1 MTAEQAPGDRGAQ
14 LAAISRDLRAATA
27 AWVAA
32 GSPSDGPEDDARE
45 SVFDRLRTWNEAQ
58 R

>member
-1 MTAEQAPGDRGAQ
+1 MTPEQAPGDRAEQ
-14 LAAISRDLRAATA
+14 LAAITRDLRAATA

-32 GSPSDGPEDDARE
+32 GSPFDGPEDDARE
-45 SVFDRLRTWNEAQ
+45 AVFARLRTWNEAQ

>member
-1 MTAEQAPGDRGAQ
+1 VSADRAPGDRGAQ
-14 LAAISRDLRAATA
+14 LAAITRDLKAATA

-32 GSPSDGPEDDARE
+32 GYGYGTPEDEARE
-45 SVFDRLRTWNEAQ
+45 AVFDRLRTWNEAQ